1 MAREPKNYIDHIHN
15 YDWRA
20 AYHATRFTAESYV
33 ASGGR
38 RTESLN
44 GVWRYA
50 VDQYATSLRAAWYK
64 EVDELDGRPIPP
76 DYDFDAWEEMTI
88 PTSWNTAAERL
99 FLYEGHIAFTRTF
112 RMEKRA
118 GERVFINFGAAQ
130 YRAYIFLNRAY
141 LGVHFG
147 GSTPF
152 SVEVTDHL
160 DTDNRIVV
168 VVDNTRDDR
177 HVPMSNTDWFNY
189 GGIYRDV
196 EIVRVPD
203 AFIRNYRVHLIP
215 DGTFST
221 IAVSVE
227 IDGVS
232 DLSEA
237 RVTIPELGVTAALPL
252 TDGSGE
258 ATIPAQPQLWS
269 PERPTL
275 YDVEIAFGEDRVT
288 ERVGFREIRV
298 RGTDVLLNGEPVF
311 FRGVAC
317 HEDGLSGGKYLSE
330 AEIRRDLEAARELGC
345 NYMRLAHY
353 PHSRRTAEIADEMG
367 IMLWAEIPVYW
378 AIAFRDRETYG
389 DAANQLAELIARDRN
404 RASVVIWSVGN
415 ENPDTDE
422 RLAFMTDLVHEAR
435 RLDGTRPVSAA
446 CLVNHVENRIE
457 DRLAEELDIIGIN
470 EYFGWYDP
478 DYAKLPAF
486 FRNSDPDK
494 PVFITEFGGGALAG
508 HRGSVDEF
516 FTEDRQ
522 RYIYERQV
530 DIFKTISYLKGVSPW
545 ILFDFRCPRR
555 TNAFQRGYNRKGL
568 LAEDKTTRKAAYNV
582 LRDFYRELA
591 GDQSTGTP

>member
-1 MAREPKNYIDHIHN
+1 I
-15 YDWRA
+15 
-20 AYHATRFTAESYV
+20 
-33 ASGGR
+33 
-38 RTESLN
+38 
-44 GVWRYA
+44 
-50 VDQYATSLRAAWYK
+50 
-64 EVDELDGRPIPP
+64 
-76 DYDFDAWEEMTI
+76 
-88 PTSWNTAAERL
+88 
-99 FLYEGHIAFTRTF
+99 
-112 RMEKRA
+112 
-118 GERVFINFGAAQ
+118 
-130 YRAYIFLNRAY
+130 
-141 LGVHFG
+141 
-147 GSTPF
+147 
-152 SVEVTDHL
+152 
-160 DTDNRIVV
+160 
-168 VVDNTRDDR
+168 
-177 HVPMSNTDWFNY
+177 
-189 GGIYRDV
+189 
-196 EIVRVPD
+196 
-203 AFIRNYRVHLIP
+203 
-215 DGTFST
+215 
-221 IAVSVE
+221 
-227 IDGVS
+227 
-232 DLSEA
+232 
-237 RVTIPELGVTAALPL
+237 
-252 TDGSGE
+252 
-258 ATIPAQPQLWS
+258 
-269 PERPTL
+269 
-275 YDVEIAFGEDRVT
+275 
-288 ERVGFREIRV
+288 GFREIRV
-298 RGTDVLLNGEPVF
+298 AGTDVLLNGIPVF

-317 HEDGLSGGKYLSE
+317 HEDGLTGGKYLSE
-330 AEIRRDLEAARELGC
+330 AEIRHDLETARELGC

-378 AIAFRDRETYG
+378 AIAFRDPETYG

-422 RLAFMTDLVHEAR
+422 RLAFMTDLVREAR

-457 DRLAEELDIIGIN
+457 DRLADELDIIGIN

-478 DYAKLPAF
+478 DYEKLPAF

-568 LAEDKTTRKAAYNV
+568 LAEDKTTRKAAYYV

-591 GDQSTGTP
+591 EAQPVREA